1 METTGAIVS
10 ENDMQQ
16 KEAPSEQ
23 AVQLSVV
30 IPISGRRGDLR
41 DIYDQHAKELSA
53 TGHSYEFIFVLDG
66 PDQAAL
72 QPLRALKL
80 EHPEIQV
87 VALNRWFG
95 EATALAIGLERSRGS
110 VVLTLPCYFQVEPFE
125 IRRLLEQLNKGG
137 YDVVVAWRHPRID
150 SLFNRVQAWVFRWL
164 VTVLTGTQ
172 YHDVS
177 CGLRAMKRKVIQ
189 EIRLYGDLH
198 RFLPL
203 LAYEQGFKVTEL
215 PVQQS
220 RFDLARRMYKPG
232 IYLRRVLDVLTL
244 FFLVKFTK
252 KPLRFFGVVGSA
264 VSLTGAV
271 ILGYLGL
278 YRLLGYG
285 AIAGRPLLI
294 FGVLLTVLGLQLF
307 SIGLLGELI
316 VFTHARERKD
326 YQIEEILE

>member
-1 METTGAIVS
+1 METTGAITNVN
-10 ENDMQQ
+10 EMQQ
-16 KEAPSEQ
+16 KEGPLEQ
-23 AVQLSVV
+23 AVLLSIV
-30 IPISGRRGDLR
+30 IPVSGRCGDLR
-41 DIYDQHAKELSA
+41 DIYDQHIKEISS

-66 PDQAAL
+66 PDQAIL

-80 EHPEIQV
+80 QHPEVQII
-87 VALNRWFG
+87 ASNRWYG
-95 EATALAIGLERSRGS
+95 EATALAIGLECSRGS
-110 VVLTLPCYFQVEPFE
+110 VILTLPSYFQVEPFE
-125 IRRLLEQLNKGG
+125 IRRLLERFNEGG
-137 YDVVVAWRHPRID
+137 YDMVVAWRHPRID
-150 SLFNRVQAWVFRWL
+150 STFNRVQAWVFRWM
-164 VTVLTGTQ
+164 VTVLTGIQ

-177 CGLRAMKRKVIQ
+177 CGVRVMKRRVIQ

-203 LAYEQGFKVTEL
+203 LAYEQGFKVGEV

-220 RFDLARRMYKPG
+220 KFDLARRIYEPG
-232 IYLRRVLDVLTL
+232 IYLRRILDVFTL

-252 KPLRFFGVVGSA
+252 KPLRFFGLVGSG

-285 AIAGRPLLI
+285 AIAGRPLLTL
-294 FGVLLTVLGLQLF
+294 GVLLTVLGLQLF

-316 VFTHARERKD
+316 VFTHARGRKD
-326 YQIEEILE
+326 YQIEEIL